1 MTVRGN
7 SPAAVRARRAAGGS
21 RKRKSSASSPLRGLL
36 MWPLRRWKLSLFL
49 VLFLLGGLLTNL
61 DRGAR
66 YLSRLNG
73 LRRFMPSPV
82 AELLLPAQEI
92 DYGVAAAGAEMFGT
106 VTRVVDGDTF
116 VFRSVDEGEELYK
129 VRMWGIDAPESSQT
143 WGEEAKK
150 ALESKIL
157 NRAVRLQVMDADRY
171 SRQVCRVFGDREE
184 DVNLYMVSSG
194 NAWHY
199 KAYAPSDELAA
210 AMTEARRNRRGF
222 WTYPNPEPPWEYRKN
237 NK

>member
-7 SPAAVRARRAAGGS
+7 SPAAVRARRAAGNN
-21 RKRKSSASSPLRGLL
+21 RKRKASVSRLRVFFR
-36 MWPLRRWKLSLFL
+36 WPLRHWKTSLFL
-49 VLFLLGGLLTNL
+49 ALFLLGGLLTNL

-73 LRRFMPSPV
+73 LRRFMPAPV
-82 AELLLPAQEI
+82 AELLLPPQEL
-92 DYGVAAAGAEMFGT
+92 DYGVAAEGAELFGT

-116 VFRSVDEGEELYK
+116 VFRSVGDGEALFK
-129 VRMWGIDAPESSQT
+129 VRMWGIDAPEKSQT
-143 WGEEAKK
+143 WGEESGKT
-150 ALESKIL
+150 LEAKIL
-157 NRAVRLQVMDADRY
+157 NRAVRLKVMAADRY

-184 DVNLYMVSSG
+184 DINLYMVSTG

-199 KAYAPSDELAA
+199 PDDAESDELAA
-210 AMTEARRNRRGF
+210 AMTEARRNRRGL
-222 WTYPNPEPPWEYRKN
+222 WTYQNPEPPRQYRQH